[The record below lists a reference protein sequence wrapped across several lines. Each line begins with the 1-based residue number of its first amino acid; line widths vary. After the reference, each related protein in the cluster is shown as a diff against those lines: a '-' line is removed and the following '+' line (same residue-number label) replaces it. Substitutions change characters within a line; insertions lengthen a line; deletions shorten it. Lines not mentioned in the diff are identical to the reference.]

1 MANIAWLIETLI
13 PIIILIPLSALLLF
27 ASTKL
32 FKTKDQRYLTALKMS
47 AVVYLI
53 FLVLGAVLAFIP
65 NFIFYLTYVFI
76 ARFIVLGV
84 IAWLLVKRW
93 YDLDVKQSLFV
104 FGVWYL
110 GDIVLNWIL
119 NYAYN
124 L

>member
-124 L
+124 I

>member
-119 NYAYN
+119 NYA
-124 L
+124 